1 MNKLSTKIRQ
11 KQSIIPKQILQSN
24 FLELGL
30 DEIEKELE
38 NEIQK
43 NPVLIEK
50 NAEDF
55 RDKGDISYGLD
66 QQDNYDLFLENITED
81 KSVIDSLINQID
93 QSEIDNKSKEIA
105 QQIIFNLDNSGFLDS
120 ELELIADSTHATM
133 EDVENT
139 LAFVKKLSPQGVGC
153 KNLQEYLLLQID
165 NDEQTALNII
175 KNHFDQFL
183 NQEFLD
189 IKSSLSCSD
198 DDFDN
203 ALNTISS
210 KNFAPIVD
218 LNSENQQVNPDI
230 VLRMKDDKWIILVN
244 DRHLNKFKISNE
256 YLNAAMDQKTSK
268 EEKKFI
274 DDHISSAQS
283 ILDTIAFRSDTLR
296 KVVEEIIDV
305 QHDYL
310 SEKQQHPNPL
320 KLEDIAKKID
330 MDISSV
336 SRTVKN
342 KYIDT
347 PLGILSLKSF
357 FTSQIVKKSGT
368 IVGTEDLKTAIREI
382 IESEDKHNP
391 LSDLEIV
398 GLLDEQDFA
407 IARRTVAKY
416 RESMN
421 ILNTKQRKLK

>member
-11 KQSIIPKQILQSN
+11 KQSIIPKQILQSS

-55 RDKGDISYGLD
+55 RDKGDVSYGLEK
-66 QQDNYDLFLENITED
+66 QDSYDLFLENIKEE
-81 KSVIDSLINQID
+81 KNAIDNLINQID
-93 QSEIDNKSKEIA
+93 QSEIDNKSKKIA
-105 QQIIFNLDNSGFLDS
+105 QQIVFNVDNNDFLDS
-120 ELELIADSTHATM
+120 ELELIADSEDATM

-139 LAFVKKLSPQGVGC
+139 LAFVKTLSPKGVGC

-165 NDEQTALNII
+165 DDEQTSLDII

-198 DDFDN
+198 TDFDN
-203 ALNTISS
+203 AMNNISS

-218 LNSENQQVNPDI
+218 LNAENQQVNPDI
-230 VLRMKDDKWIILVN
+230 ILRLKDDKWIILVN
-244 DRHLNKFKISNE
+244 DRHLSKFKISNE

-283 ILDTIAFRSDTLR
+283 ILDTITFRSNTLK
-296 KVVEEIIDV
+296 KVVKEIIDLMRDRGKIPCSMFAEELKTRFNLV
-305 QHDYL
+305 EIPMKKIEDSVWGQLTKDERIGTTIQGFRQSTNEQGEKIRIPHVGFSADLDYL
-310 SEKQQHPNPL
+310 DEFVNRL
-320 KLEDIAKKID
+320 IKKA
-330 MDISSV
+330 
-336 SRTVKN
+336 TEVK
-342 KYIDT
+342 
-347 PLGILSLKSF
+347 
-357 FTSQIVKKSGT
+357 
-368 IVGTEDLKTAIREI
+368 
-382 IESEDKHNP
+382 
-391 LSDLEIV
+391 
-398 GLLDEQDFA
+398 
-407 IARRTVAKY
+407 
-416 RESMN
+416 
-421 ILNTKQRKLK
+421 

>member
-165 NDEQTALNII
+165 NDEETALNII

-203 ALNTISS
+203 ALDTISS

-244 DRHLNKFKISNE
+244 DRHLN
-256 YLNAAMDQKTSK
+256 
-268 EEKKFI
+268 
-274 DDHISSAQS
+274 
-283 ILDTIAFRSDTLR
+283 
-296 KVVEEIIDV
+296 
-305 QHDYL
+305 
-310 SEKQQHPNPL
+310 
-320 KLEDIAKKID
+320 
-330 MDISSV
+330 
-336 SRTVKN
+336 
-342 KYIDT
+342 
-347 PLGILSLKSF
+347 
-357 FTSQIVKKSGT
+357 
-368 IVGTEDLKTAIREI
+368 
-382 IESEDKHNP
+382 
-391 LSDLEIV
+391 
-398 GLLDEQDFA
+398 
-407 IARRTVAKY
+407 
-416 RESMN
+416 
-421 ILNTKQRKLK
+421 